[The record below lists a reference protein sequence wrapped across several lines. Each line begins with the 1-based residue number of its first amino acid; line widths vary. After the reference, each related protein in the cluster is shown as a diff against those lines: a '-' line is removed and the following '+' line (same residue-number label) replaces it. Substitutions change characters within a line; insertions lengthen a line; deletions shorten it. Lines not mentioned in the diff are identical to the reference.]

1 MTINITLDNTDQ
13 GDLFVSVVDLNLA
26 GTPTIL
32 NNQRINEGE
41 SWALGVQ
48 EDGDGNGSITWS
60 AQRTDDA
67 ARTARHTVSVG
78 SGDTVDVTT
87 QFG

>member
-1 MTINITLDNTDQ
+1 MTINITLDNADH
-13 GDLFVSVVDLNLA
+13 GDLFVSVIDLNLA

-32 NNQRINEGE
+32 NNQRINESE
-41 SWALGVQ
+41 SLALGVQ

-67 ARTARHTVSVG
+67 ARTARRTVSVS